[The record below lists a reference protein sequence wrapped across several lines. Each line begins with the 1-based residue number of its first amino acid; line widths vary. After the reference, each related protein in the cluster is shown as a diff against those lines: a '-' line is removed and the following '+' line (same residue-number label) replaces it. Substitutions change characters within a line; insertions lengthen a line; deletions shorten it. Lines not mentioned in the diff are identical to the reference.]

1 MRDNGR
7 DNSDDPRLRY
17 IFNTEILIKGLSG
30 KLYKKEVPLLSIDS
44 FAAVSAVFCLPHK
57 KNKHSFKQGA
67 SKQKKT
73 HVSQL
78 FS

>member
-1 MRDNGR
+1 M
-7 DNSDDPRLRY
+7 
-17 IFNTEILIKGLSG
+17 FLIIIKMKGLSG

-73 HVSQL
+73 HL
-78 FS
+78 PTI